1 MATGNKTDARIVIDI
16 QLFCR
21 GGIALKN
28 DSTYKFYL
36 VREDIL
42 PEAIKK
48 TIKVKEILKHHQ
60 TKTINEAVQL
70 MDLSRSAYY
79 KYKDYVFPFYDV
91 TQGKIVTL
99 SIMIFDKP
107 GELSQVLNTIA
118 ANNGSIL
125 TINQGIPLQG
135 MADVSISIETKEIT
149 IPVDD
154 LIKKLE
160 KLSGVNKVEIIGQ
173 A

>member
-1 MATGNKTDARIVIDI
+1 MKDVKEDKSLR
-16 QLFCR
+16 
-21 GGIALKN
+21 
-28 DSTYKFYL
+28 FYL

-60 TKTINEAVQL
+60 KKTINEAVQM

-91 TQGKIVTL
+91 TQGKIVTI
-99 SIMIFDKP
+99 SIMILDKP

-118 ANNGSIL
+118 EHNGSIL

-135 MADVSISIETKEIT
+135 LADVSVSIETKEMKESI
-149 IPVDD
+149 DD
-154 LIKKLE
+154 LIKQLE
-160 KLSGVNKVEIIGQ
+160 KLSGVRKVEIIGQ